1 MFRHSLS
8 PVHGRNRVP
17 KVFWGVGLMMCACF
31 FVLMPTSSTTVHA
44 VSINNAA
51 PAAAASKA
59 TAASSNQVQ
68 VTLYVMSQCPGEE
81 EGWTQLGA
89 GSCHDQCC

>member
-17 KVFWGVGLMMCACF
+17 KVIWGVGLVMCACF

-44 VSINNAA
+44 VSINSAA
-51 PAAAASKA
+51 PAPATKAS
-59 TAASSNQVQ
+59 AASSHPGSVQ

-81 EGWTQLGA
+81 QGWGQLGA
-89 GSCHDQCC
+89 GS